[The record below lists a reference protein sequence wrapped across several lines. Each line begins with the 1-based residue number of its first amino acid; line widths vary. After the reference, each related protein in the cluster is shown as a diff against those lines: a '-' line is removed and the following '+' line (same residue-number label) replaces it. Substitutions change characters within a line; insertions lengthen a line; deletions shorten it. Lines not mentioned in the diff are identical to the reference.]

1 MVSRKSALSV
11 RITNIPVAL
20 AFIGLLLLTILGPG
34 MEMTTILP
42 HDMTRNIRQVVYP
55 LLLLTVVI
63 SLKLWRNHNYFKV
76 IPIPLIITFI
86 WCLLSLTWSAVPDIA
101 AKRLLLTSIATALA
115 FLCIRTAGYT
125 RSVLIVRSVLLGALV
140 INFLV
145 VFLFPSVGTHD
156 YGISW
161 SKGQWRGLMGHKNVA
176 GVLCGI
182 TMLFY
187 AFDSRRISFAL
198 RYSVVAVAGIFL
210 FYTNSRTS
218 LAMVALAAT
227 VGFIVTYFHSAISK
241 SINGPSRRI
250 IINIGLA
257 LCVIIFGTLVYYTIN
272 QDALLAY
279 TGDANA
285 LSKRMTIWQ
294 PLLRFYIDHPVLG
307 AGFGSFWDTQP
318 QSTAREYGGGWLRQ
332 VYQGHNG
339 YLDLLVQ
346 IGLPGLLLAL
356 VAVVVWPV
364 IMLSRLLS
372 SSPDECGL
380 VIAILIFCLGDNMME
395 TTLLAR
401 DTPGQTFLMIALAM
415 IVTVGAERANRR
427 SRSRRV
433 LKGSGARGVN

>member
-1 MVSRKSALSV
+1 MVSRKSASSV
-11 RITNIPVAL
+11 RITNIPVAF

-42 HDMTRNIRQVVYP
+42 HDITRNIRQVAYP
-55 LLLLTVVI
+55 ILLLIVI
-63 SLKLWRNHNYFKV
+63 MSLKLWDNTNLLKS
-76 IPIPLIITFI
+76 IPIPIVLIFT

-101 AKRLLLTSIATALA
+101 AKRLLLTAIATALA
-115 FLCIRTAGYT
+115 FLCVRTAGYT
-125 RSVLIVRSVLLGALV
+125 RSLSIIRRILLGALV
-140 INFLV
+140 INLLV
-145 VFLFPSVGTHD
+145 VFLLPSVGTH
-156 YGISW
+156 YSNISW
-161 SKGQWRGLMGHKNVA
+161 SKSQWRGLMGHKNVA

-187 AFDSRRISFAL
+187 VFDSRRISVTL
-198 RYSVVAVAGIFL
+198 RYSVVIAAGIFL

-218 LAMVALAAT
+218 LLMVALASS
-227 VGFIVTYFHSAISK
+227 VGGMVTYFHSTIASV
-241 SINGPSRRI
+241 INGHHRGTI
-250 IINIGLA
+250 VNMGMA
-257 LCVIIFGTLVYYTIN
+257 VCVIIFGILVYYTIN

-294 PLLRFYIDHPVLG
+294 PLLRFYFDHPFLG
-307 AGFGSFWDTQP
+307 AGFGSFWETQP
-318 QSTAREYGGGWLRQ
+318 QNMAREYGGGWLRQ

-346 IGLPGLLLAL
+346 VGLPGLMLAL
-356 VAVVVWPV
+356 IAVVIWPI

-372 SSPDECGL
+372 SAPGECGL
-380 VIAILIFCLGDNMME
+380 VIAILFFCLGDNLME
-395 TTLLAR
+395 TTLLTR

-427 SRSRRV
+427 RKFRRV
-433 LKGSGARGVN
+433 PKDVGEGGVN